1 MSAVVIIACSK
12 CGKQYKVPDTTVGS
26 TVRCKGCGGGFVAET
41 AQKSAPT
48 PTVATPA
55 PTPAPNSA
63 NSDDDD
69 EMDGKNYGVILEQ
82 DVLRCAN
89 CAKEMLN
96 AKAIICV
103 YCGFN
108 SRTRT
113 WNRTQKLVH
122 KGLPDYLWWH
132 FPAIASAIVVLLSL
146 ITLVVYFWKVGS
158 WADAN
163 PNDTLP
169 WILNAL
175 FCRIYMTIMV
185 AWITWKLGVY
195 AFNRFVYFPHPPEEE
210 IVEK

>member
-1 MSAVVIIACSK
+1 
-12 CGKQYKVPDTTVGS
+12 
-26 TVRCKGCGGGFVAET
+26 
-41 AQKSAPT
+41 
-48 PTVATPA
+48 
-55 PTPAPNSA
+55 
-63 NSDDDD
+63 
-69 EMDGKNYGVILEQ
+69 
-82 DVLRCAN
+82 
-89 CAKEMLN
+89 
-96 AKAIICV
+96 
-103 YCGFN
+103 
-108 SRTRT
+108 
-113 WNRTQKLVH
+113 
-122 KGLPDYLWWH
+122 
-132 FPAIASAIVVLLSL
+132 LLSL